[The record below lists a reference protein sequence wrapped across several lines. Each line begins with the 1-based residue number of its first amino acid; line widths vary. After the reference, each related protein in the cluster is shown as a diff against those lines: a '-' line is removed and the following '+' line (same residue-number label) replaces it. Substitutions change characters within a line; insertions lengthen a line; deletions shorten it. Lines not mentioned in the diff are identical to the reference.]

1 MEIDLATEKKRL
13 RDTIIA
19 TRDAMSLDA
28 RLAASAIIIDS
39 VCGLREYSRAKVV
52 LAYMGFASEIAT
64 AALFARILAD
74 GKVAVLP
81 RVDRATQTLALHSAL
96 SVADL
101 ETSKWGIQEPR
112 ADAPRISMRE
122 IEFVL
127 IPGVAFDRDGN
138 RLGYGRG
145 FYDKLLLNADPALAR
160 VAAAFSCQIV
170 ARVPTDAHDQKI
182 DTIIT
187 ETETIHPKN
196 EH

>member
-1 MEIDLATEKKRL
+1 MEIDLAAEKKRL

-19 TRDAMSLDA
+19 TRGAMSLDA
-28 RLAASAIIIDS
+28 RLAASAIIIDRVS
-39 VCGLREYSRAKVV
+39 ALPQYSRAKVV
-52 LAYMGFASEIAT
+52 LAYMGFGSEIAT

-81 RVDRATQTLALHSAL
+81 RVDRATQSLALHSAL

-101 ETSKWGIQEPR
+101 EMSKWGIAEPR

-127 IPGVAFDRDGN
+127 IPGVAFDRNGN

-145 FYDKLLLNADPALAR
+145 YYDKLLVTADPALVR
-160 VAAAFSCQIV
+160 VAAAFACQIV
-170 ARVPTDAHDQKI
+170 ARVPTDARDQKVA
-182 DTIIT
+182 TIIT
-187 ETETIHPKN
+187 ETEIIHPKN
-196 EH
+196 ER